1 MRLLRIVSI
10 FIITAITFFILSA
23 AGCSEGQDII
33 QEPGSRVGIR
43 GIITD
48 ISLTEDGAAIMV
60 EGQVEEDTEYDRAS
74 VKINADTMIQK
85 DDMSRLFEIPDLR
98 VGDRVEV
105 YFTGPVAESYPVQG
119 TAAIVRIIQAEHI

>member
-1 MRLLRIVSI
+1 
-10 FIITAITFFILSA
+10 
-23 AGCSEGQDII
+23 
-33 QEPGSRVGIR
+33 
-43 GIITD
+43 
-48 ISLTEDGAAIMV
+48 MV

-119 TAAIVRIIQAEHI
+119 TAAIVRIITK